1 MPRYRKKDDLLCLFL
16 GRHSEL
22 GISQATVAKRL
33 GIDRS
38 TYNRMLHGAS
48 LDWPLRTI
56 YSVAE
61 CLELIREEIRQY
73 M

>member
-1 MPRYRKKDDLLCLFL
+1 MPRYRKTDKLLCLFL

-22 GISQATVAKRL
+22 GISQATVAKKL

-48 LDWPLRTI
+48 MDWSLRQI
-56 YSVAE
+56 YAVAE
-61 CLELIREEIRQY
+61 CLELSREEIRQY